1 MSFQPRR
8 ISRPGR
14 RDYPQLGQHTVLGAA
29 SWSVGRWTLVVVY
42 SPGACIAILGAGLS
56 LINFGI
62 DEIADPRLRIERP
75 AKVEK
80 H

>member
-1 MSFQPRR
+1 
-8 ISRPGR
+8 
-14 RDYPQLGQHTVLGAA
+14 
-29 SWSVGRWTLVVVY
+29 VVVY